1 MTNERLRILERI
13 ENGEITPE
21 EGAKLLMEVEAGEV
35 TASEAEALT
44 PMRILEMID
53 AGEISPEE
61 GARLLQGGESSEPM
75 ESIFSEEADTP
86 DSEPEPARVEV
97 VSAPDS
103 ERFAA
108 AEPEKIERW
117 QQWWMI
123 PLWIGVGITVLSGL
137 WMNSLLQK
145 DNFGFWFY
153 FSWLPLI
160 LGITL
165 IALAWA
171 SRTAPWLHV
180 RVKQSGESPENVAV
194 SFPIP
199 LRLSAWVLRTFG
211 GHISGLDNTNVDEI
225 ITAIDLYATSKQPI
239 YIQVDVDEDGE
250 HVEVFIG

>member
-21 EGAKLLMEVEAGEV
+21 EGAKLLMEVEA
-35 TASEAEALT
+35 EAAVAPEEEALT
-44 PMRILEMID
+44 PMNILEMID

-61 GARLLQGGESSEPM
+61 GADLLQNGEAAQAAAPAEDGTADPTA
-75 ESIFSEEADTP
+75 ESAK
-86 DSEPEPARVEV
+86 VEV
-97 VSAPDS
+97 ISGPGPD
-103 ERFAA
+103 RFTA
-108 AEPEKIERW
+108 AEPEKIEKW

-145 DNFGFWFY
+145 NNFGFWFY

-160 LGITL
+160 LGITV

-180 RVKQSGESPENVAV
+180 RVKQSGDGPENVAV

-199 LRLSAWVLRTFG
+199 LRFSAWALRTFG
-211 GHISGLDNTNVDEI
+211 GNISGLDNTSVDEI
-225 ITAIDLYATSKQPI
+225 ITAIDLYAASKQPI
-239 YIQVDVDEDGE
+239 YIEVDDDDDGE